1 MTDLL
6 IRDVPV
12 EVHEALKAGAERNG
26 QSLQQY
32 VRAQL
37 VDAAQ
42 RSSVEMLFAEVL
54 RAHGSV
60 DVDSVI
66 ADVAAS
72 RAERDSR
79 GRRR

>member
-6 IRDVPV
+6 IRDVPA

-42 RSSVEMLFAEVL
+42 RSSVEMLFAEFL
-54 RAHGSV
+54 RAHGAV

-72 RAERDSR
+72 RAKRDSR